1 MRQVI
6 LETGVILQAS
16 GGSSAGCRLGKG
28 TDVLVGMK
36 IEIRPIEV
44 YGDYEQ
50 VVEIES
56 DGASQ
61 QFAGSESED
70 INNKLTQTIE

>member
-1 MRQVI
+1 
-6 LETGVILQAS
+6 
-16 GGSSAGCRLGKG
+16 
-28 TDVLVGMK
+28 MK
-36 IEIRPIEV
+36 IEIRLIEV

-56 DGASQ
+56 DGGRFNSSSIASQ
-61 QFAGSESED
+61 QFAGSGSED

>member
-1 MRQVI
+1 
-6 LETGVILQAS
+6 
-16 GGSSAGCRLGKG
+16 

-36 IEIRPIEV
+36 IEIRLIEV

-61 QFAGSESED
+61 QFAGSGSED